1 MKSDYKYRVIYK
13 DNCSVTNEHLC
24 TTKKYAMMKVSRA
37 LRQRYDVKIE
47 RITEW

>member
-1 MKSDYKYRVIYK
+1 MTTLFKYNVIYK
-13 DNCSVTNEHLC
+13 DNCGVTNEHMC
-24 TTKKYAMMKVSRA
+24 TTKKYAMSVVARA